1 MLFWCGCFFGV
12 FLYFHFRLA
21 LSTLLDFKHISF
33 SASSH
38 LHLAGE
44 VERIVAFSCS
54 CSAWIGSLCK
64 AEVSGGSRAQHHCM
78 HRVLLTGS
86 FWPGGSTGCWD
97 SACFPRVVW
106 LNGPVVLLPA
116 SAAFQGILRKRI
128 VKKKIQNCSR
138 WLTAYRIQTPKAR
151 LKASARLTAINSK
164 MSALFLLERFVT
176 FPLTSLH
183 HLFYWDCLLWKKI
196 PTGKYYGEIWQ
207 QQRGSCLKW
216 PEVMPGFPQ
225 CLHCP
230 QHCIVAGG
238 MCEWVLRH
246 RSETRLRGSSRSC
259 SPFSSSLEKLHQSKA
274 TGIKS
279 Y

>member
-1 MLFWCGCFFGV
+1 M
-12 FLYFHFRLA
+12 
-21 LSTLLDFKHISF
+21 LLDFKHISF

-54 CSAWIGSLCK
+54 CYAWIGSLCK
-64 AEVSGGSRAQHHCM
+64 AEVFGGQQ
-78 HRVLLTGS
+78 
-86 FWPGGSTGCWD
+86 
-97 SACFPRVVW
+97 
-106 LNGPVVLLPA
+106 GPAPLHAL
-116 SAAFQGILRKRI
+116 SAAHGIFLTRRQHWLLGLSMLSPCGVAEWSSCSSSSFSCISRNIKE
-128 VKKKIQNCSR
+128 KTYKEENSKLSR

-164 MSALFLLERFVT
+164 MSALFLLDRFVT

-196 PTGKYYGEIWQ
+196 PTGRYYGEIWQ